1 MSSSASL
8 EASATPPTLKMSSRQ
23 LLNVSSLSKHSATGG
38 GTPLLVAD
46 AARRRL
52 QLAAA
57 SASRLAVH
65 QLLGSLALLC
75 LLSLLMA
82 FLALFFLQRVASAGG
97 GQGQPPDEHL
107 ALYQVAVA
115 MSTLTISLNLCCLF
129 VCCIQFLLGVKLLR
143 APNGLDRTNMFI
155 KRSSHTRVLAIAGFF
170 LSIPVFF
177 TGVILFTFIHF
188 NELPAIVTSVVIGL
202 GIVFCGVA
210 SVHNVYL
217 WQWEKT
223 CATRELVESR
233 ALGVQPDLTHT
244 LELSTLV

>member
-23 LLNVSSLSKHSATGG
+23 LLNVSSLSKHSATG
-38 GTPLLVAD
+38 TPLLVAD

-52 QLAAA
+52 QLA

-97 GQGQPPDEHL
+97 QQGAADEHL